1 MAACAEATWQKCEKY
16 YIKADDTAAY
26 YAAIILNPT
35 LKMQWFYDQWGQHEE
50 KAAWISKAEEAVREL
65 WLEYKGKS
73 FCPVSPSST
82 PVAPQPLATREK
94 IYTSARAYKR
104 LKTTY

>member
-1 MAACAEATWQKCEKY
+1 
-16 YIKADDTAAY
+16 
-26 YAAIILNPT
+26 
-35 LKMQWFYDQWGQHEE
+35 MQWFHDQWVQYEE
-50 KAAWISKAEEAVREL
+50 KAAWISRVKEAVREL

-73 FCPVSPSST
+73 FCLLSPLSML
-82 PVAPQPLATREK
+82 VAPQPLAIKEK